1 MMACT
6 ILSQE
11 SMVARLCVDSVLTT
25 AVPVIVK
32 PQKVP
37 KNIINLLRNVQKSQ
51 N

>member
-11 SMVARLCVDSVLTT
+11 SMVARLCVDSVLTM

-37 KNIINLLRNVQKSQ
+37 KKYYQCLSRNV
-51 N
+51 